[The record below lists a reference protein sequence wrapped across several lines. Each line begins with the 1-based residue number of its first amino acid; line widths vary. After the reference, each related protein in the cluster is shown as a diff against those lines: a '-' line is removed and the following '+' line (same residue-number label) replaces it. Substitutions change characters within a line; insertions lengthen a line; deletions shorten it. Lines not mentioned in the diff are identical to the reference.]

1 MSITTDAP
9 VRTTEQFAERLFGAA
24 LGAIDLLAIH
34 LGDRMGWYRALAE
47 HGPADAATL
56 TAHAGG
62 DPRYATEWLE
72 QQAASDILRYEGEG
86 RFSIPEAVAEVL
98 LDHTSTDYLA
108 PLARMIAAAAVQT
121 PALLEAY
128 RTGGGVGWDRYGADM
143 RESQSDMNR
152 PWFERRL
159 AAALAGVPE
168 VRDAL
173 AAPGARVADIGCGG
187 GWSSIALAKAYP
199 SLTVDGYDIDAPSVR
214 MARANAA
221 AAGVGDRVRYH
232 IADAAAE
239 LPTGAFD
246 LVFAFE
252 CLHDMPHPV
261 PALDAM
267 RRALRPGGAVVVM
280 DEAVEPDFHA
290 PASEIDRLMY
300 GFSLLICLPDGMSHA
315 GSAATGT
322 VMRPKT
328 LRRYAEEAGFGATS
342 VLPIENFGFW
352 RFYRLIP

>member
-1 MSITTDAP
+1 AASAPASRPPTSCSPSAWWRACSPAPTRRRGSTPPSTRGRCSCTACTSEPGALTPGRHRRDPCADDERDQMSITTDAP

-62 DPRYATEWLE
+62 DARYATEWLE

-98 LDHTSTDYLA
+98 LDHSSTDYLA

-199 SLTVDGYDIDAPSVR
+199 SLTVDGYDIDAPS
-214 MARANAA
+214 
-221 AAGVGDRVRYH
+221 
-232 IADAAAE
+232 
-239 LPTGAFD
+239 
-246 LVFAFE
+246 
-252 CLHDMPHPV
+252 
-261 PALDAM
+261 
-267 RRALRPGGAVVVM
+267 
-280 DEAVEPDFHA
+280 
-290 PASEIDRLMY
+290 
-300 GFSLLICLPDGMSHA
+300 
-315 GSAATGT
+315 
-322 VMRPKT
+322 
-328 LRRYAEEAGFGATS
+328 
-342 VLPIENFGFW
+342 
-352 RFYRLIP
+352 